1 MSVVTRLAPG
11 ILVIVAALAACEDD
25 ERAGSNAP
33 VPVPPMTLSEAGA
46 DGSEGG
52 AGGWVWALPPGF
64 PEPRVPPDNPMSAAK
79 VELGRRLFY
88 DKRLSGN
95 GTFSC
100 ASCHDQKRAFTDGRA
115 TAVGSTG
122 GLHPRAS
129 MSLANVAYVSALTWA
144 NPLMATLEKQTLVP
158 MFGREPVELATP
170 DEATLVA
177 RLGDEP
183 AYAPLFRAAFPS
195 APAPSLDAIVKAIS
209 AFERT
214 LISGGAPYDR
224 YVLGD
229 AAAISPSAKRGM
241 DLFFSERL
249 ECYHCHVGFAFSDS
263 TVHAGSAFLELSYRN
278 TALYNID
285 GAGAYPT
292 GNRGLIDVTDKPA
305 DMGKFRVPTLRNIAV
320 TGPYMHD
327 GSVATLDEALDHY
340 GAAGRT
346 LATGPKAGDGS
357 KSPLKDP
364 LLRGFVLSASERSD
378 VLAFFESLTDQAFL
392 TDPRFGPPP

>member
-1 MSVVTRLAPG
+1 MRPLALSAFVVL
-11 ILVIVAALAACEDD
+11 AALAACADED
-25 ERAGSNAP
+25 RAPGASP
-33 VPVPPMTLSEAGA
+33 VPAPPVTVGDAGVDA
-46 DGSEGG
+46 RDGGD
-52 AGGWVWALPPGF
+52 GGWTWVLPPGF
-64 PEPRVPPDNPMSAAK
+64 PEPRVPPDNPMSATK

-100 ASCHDQKRAFTDGRA
+100 ASCHDQKLAFTDGRA
-115 TAVGSTG
+115 TALGSTG
-122 GLHPRAS
+122 GVHPRAS
-129 MSLANVAYVSALTWA
+129 MSLANVAYVSGLTWA

-158 MFGREPVELATP
+158 MFGREPVELETP
-170 DEATLVA
+170 DEAALVA
-177 RLGDEP
+177 RLGEEP
-183 AYAPLFRAAFPS
+183 AYAPLFRGAFPEK
-195 APAPSLDAIVKAIS
+195 PAPSLDAIVKAIS

-214 LISGGAPYDR
+214 LISGGSPYDR

-229 AAAISPSAKRGM
+229 AAALSPSAKRGM

-263 TVHAGSAFLELSYRN
+263 VVHASSAFLELSYRN
-278 TALYNID
+278 TALYNLD
-285 GAGAYPT
+285 GAGAYPA
-292 GNRGLIDVTDKPA
+292 GNRGLIDLTDKPA

-327 GSVATLDEALDHY
+327 GSVATLDAALDHY

-346 LATGPKAGDGS
+346 IATGPTAGDGS

-364 LLRGFVLSASERSD
+364 LLRGFVLSGPERSD
-378 VLAFFESLTDQAFL
+378 VLAFFESLTDPSFL